1 MRVERW
7 SQLAIDRDQ
16 LNIKRAK
23 EPRMEPVD
31 IVGGGIL
38 GLVLGYEL
46 SQRGAAVR
54 IWERAPQP
62 GGLMGRIELPELGI
76 SCDRYYH
83 AILNSD
89 GALMQLCAEL
99 GITADDQRLV
109 TTKMGFFHDGRCYG
123 MSTPLE
129 FLSFPP
135 LGLFDRL
142 RLGLTILRCR
152 RIKDWRALEQIP
164 VERWLRSLSGRR
176 AVEHIWTPLLRAKF
190 DGSFD
195 DVPATYIWSRL
206 VRMTDT
212 RDSRSQKEQ
221 MVALR
226 GGYMTLVQR
235 LVAAITAAGGE
246 IRCGAT
252 VERLHVA
259 DGAIVGL
266 RVDGADLPTGQ
277 VVLTLPTP
285 LARRLLPPEAA
296 AADAQWSQL
305 ERYLGIVCVLL
316 ALRRPLTPYY
326 TLNITDARVPFTGV
340 IETTNLIDPAD
351 VGGYH
356 LVYLPKYVAPD
367 SAYARMP
374 DAELIPEFI
383 GHLRTMFPDLTD
395 KDIAAVRV
403 GRERYV
409 EPLHPL
415 NGADRIPPIASPVHG
430 LYLANT
436 TQIYPTLTNGEASV
450 RFGQQV
456 AEVVRNGRAQQI
468 QAADA
473 LEVL

>member
-1 MRVERW
+1 
-7 SQLAIDRDQ
+7 
-16 LNIKRAK
+16 
-23 EPRMEPVD
+23 MEPVD

-38 GLVLGYEL
+38 GLVIGYEL
-46 SQRGAAVR
+46 SKRGQRVR
-54 IWERAPQP
+54 IWERASQP
-62 GGLMGRIELPELGI
+62 GGLMGRIAIPELDI
-76 SCDRYYH
+76 ECDRYYH

-89 GALMQLCAEL
+89 RALMQLCAEI
-99 GITADDQRLV
+99 GITADEQRLV

-129 FLSFPP
+129 FLRFPP
-135 LGLFDRL
+135 LGLIDRL

-152 RIKDWRALEQIP
+152 RIKDWRALEQVP
-164 VERWLRSLSGRR
+164 VQRWLRSLSGARV
-176 AVEHIWTPLLRAKF
+176 VEHIWTPLLRAKF

-212 RDSRSQKEQ
+212 RDSTSQKEQ

-226 GGYMTLVQR
+226 GGYMTLVR
-235 LVAAITAAGGE
+235 KLVAAITAAGGE
-246 IRCGAT
+246 LRCGAT
-252 VERLHVA
+252 VERLVVA

-266 RVDGADLPTGQ
+266 RVDGAELPTSQ

-285 LARRLLPPEAA
+285 LARRLLPPEAV
-296 AADAQWSQL
+296 AADQQWAQL
-305 ERYLGIVCVLL
+305 EQYLGIVCMLVV
-316 ALRRPLTPYY
+316 LRRPLSPYY

-340 IETTNLIDPAD
+340 IETTNLVDPHE

-367 SAYARMP
+367 SPYARMA
-374 DAELIPEFI
+374 DAELISEFLA
-383 GHLRTMFPDLTD
+383 HLRTMFPDLND
-395 KDIAAVRV
+395 DDIAAIRV

-415 NGADRIPPIASPVHG
+415 GGTERIPPIAAPLDG
-430 LYLANT
+430 LFLANT

-450 RFGQQV
+450 RFGGQV
-456 AEVVRNGRAQQI
+456 TDLVQRQASQSRPSTQVEVA
-468 QAADA
+468 
-473 LEVL
+473 